1 MKPALFKHGP
11 RVLHVLALLTLSVI
25 SPASHAYQVGDSVD
39 PQLLKAL
46 NIDNQKITLVDF
58 FASWCT
64 SCKKELPELD
74 GLRDELAKRGVAII
88 GIDTD
93 KELEK
98 GKQFQQK
105 LGLHFP
111 VMDDTEQKVV
121 SQFQPMGMPA
131 LFYLHQ
137 GKVVQLR
144 LGAMPHLAEQI
155 GRDLDA
161 LPHP

>member
-1 MKPALFKHGP
+1 M
-11 RVLHVLALLTLSVI
+11 
-25 SPASHAYQVGDSVD
+25 
-39 PQLLKAL
+39 
-46 NIDNQKITLVDF
+46 
-58 FASWCT
+58 
-64 SCKKELPELD
+64 
-74 GLRDELAKRGVAII
+74 AII

-144 LGAMPHLAEQI
+144 LGALPHLAEQI